1 MPPTKPHISVVLQG
15 TAVRRV
21 EAIYPKLAKETGT
34 RGPVVVE
41 VVVDQAGSVLSARAL
56 SGHPL
61 LRKAAEDAARG
72 WKWNPTRLNGVAVQ
86 VVGTIT
92 FNFVL

>member
-1 MPPTKPHISVVLQG
+1 VSIILQG
-15 TAVRRV
+15 TAVKRV
-21 EAIYPKLAKETGT
+21 EPAYPKLAVEIRTG
-34 RGPVVVE
+34 GPVVVE
-41 VVVDQAGSVLSARAL
+41 VVVDETGKVISARSL
-56 SGHPL
+56 SGHAL

-72 WKWNPTRLNGVAVQ
+72 WRWNPTRLNGVAVQ